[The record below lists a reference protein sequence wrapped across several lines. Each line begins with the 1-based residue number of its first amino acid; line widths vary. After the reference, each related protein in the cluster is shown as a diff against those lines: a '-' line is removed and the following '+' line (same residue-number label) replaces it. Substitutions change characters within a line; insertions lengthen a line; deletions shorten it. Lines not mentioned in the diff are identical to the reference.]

1 MWLAMNIRYYL
12 DPTTGQPHILEHGVD
27 EREVQD
33 VLETP
38 CEDHPGRDGS
48 RIAVGQTRAG
58 RHLRVIYVPDPEP
71 ESVFVVTAYELKG
84 KPLLAYR
91 RRRRRRQI

>member
-1 MWLAMNIRYYL
+1 MNIRYYL

-38 CEDHPGRDGS
+38 GEDRPGRDGS

-71 ESVFVVTAYELKG
+71 ESVFVVTAYELRG

-91 RRRRRRQI
+91 KRRRKRQT